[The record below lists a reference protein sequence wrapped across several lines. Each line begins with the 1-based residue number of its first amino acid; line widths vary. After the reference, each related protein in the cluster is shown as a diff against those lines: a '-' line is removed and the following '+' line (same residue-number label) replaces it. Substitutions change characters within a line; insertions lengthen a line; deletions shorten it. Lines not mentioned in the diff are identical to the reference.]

1 MKRRNKSSDAKPFQ
15 FWLILGVFITAA
27 LLNLFFL
34 VFAYEPKEFLFW
46 ICLAGA
52 AFFLFTAYCW
62 VDPDRY
68 AKYESYGTPIL
79 SGLFFLLL
87 VAFGIAALVY
97 YIRKLI
103 TGDYVWEEL
112 LAAPIALGSIGML
125 AYITF
130 RFSLQKYSRKK
141 KDTGEKENHE
151 NEN

>member
-1 MKRRNKSSDAKPFQ
+1 MEDIVFYIMDA
-15 FWLILGVFITAA
+15 GVFC
-27 LLNLFFL
+27 LFIYML
-34 VFAYEPKEFLFW
+34 WRSRSVVIESKVGNKW
-46 ICLAGA
+46 IVA
-52 AFFLFTAYCW
+52 
-62 VDPDRY
+62 
-68 AKYESYGTPIL
+68 
-79 SGLFFLLL
+79 GLFFLLL

-103 TGDYVWEEL
+103 TGDYVWQEL